1 MASVSC
7 FEVDGMIR
15 GFHVYKEVWEP
26 VIGEE
31 LQCSLDDAN
40 LHDPFAVAVVKN
52 GFTVGHLP
60 KKISSSCSLFMRRQG
75 AISCVV
81 IGFRRYSSDLVQ
93 GGLEVPC
100 KIIFRGPNDM
110 IQKVERLVK
119 FAMTYS
125 AVATVSTEKSNEE
138 NDCEKVSVWIE
149 DESSSGD
156 VLQPLTEWVRFGV
169 KVLSFKERDI
179 IINGEELADIHM
191 TFAQHILSA
200 QFPNIVGLQAT
211 NYQFSRPLQ
220 TTKDDLIQIVHVNTN
235 HWVVVTTHDCR
246 PGELKLYD
254 SMVSS
259 IDLSVIKT
267 LIPSTSVTL
276 LADCPK
282 QIGTKD
288 CGVYAIAFCTSLAFN
303 VDITQYNQSMMRN
316 HLLQCFEQKKLTPFT

>member
-1 MASVSC
+1 M
-7 FEVDGMIR
+7 
-15 GFHVYKEVWEP
+15 
-26 VIGEE
+26 
-31 LQCSLDDAN
+31 
-40 LHDPFAVAVVKN
+40 
-52 GFTVGHLP
+52 
-60 KKISSSCSLFMRRQG
+60 
-75 AISCVV
+75 
-81 IGFRRYSSDLVQ
+81 
-93 GGLEVPC
+93 
-100 KIIFRGPNDM
+100 
-110 IQKVERLVK
+110 
-119 FAMTYS
+119 
-125 AVATVSTEKSNEE
+125 
-138 NDCEKVSVWIE
+138 
-149 DESSSGD
+149 
-156 VLQPLTEWVRFGV
+156 
-169 KVLSFKERDI
+169 LSFKERDI
-179 IINGEELADIHM
+179 IINGEELADIHT

-220 TTKDDLIQIVHVNTN
+220 TTKDDLIQIVHVNNN
-235 HWVVVTTHDCR
+235 HWVVVTTHGCH

-259 IDLSVIKT
+259 IDLSVVKT